1 MSETEFVLSAR
12 QFEFVWTDLGLGRI
26 PYPLDVPS
34 SGKTMAERVEL
45 KAEAYRELAER
56 GLVTDGTVSPELTS
70 LLRLLSQPRLS
81 VDAVGH
87 IGRPLR
93 ALAATDQEL
102 GVLATLAGDELRIGE
117 IRPTSLAR
125 SIVGVLPAK
134 EAGPG
139 WAMSAPLHALT
150 AAVESDED
158 DDPWGSDDDDEER
171 ALRKAGMSAEDAAA
185 LAELAANRK
194 GGGQF
199 GVTVGG
205 ATQRQARRSATLV
218 TWFDTHQ
225 GRYLMVRED
234 EWLSL
239 APADGERIEGRVME
253 VLSRAAGTPTG
264 R

>member
-1 MSETEFVLSAR
+1 MSDTEFVLSAR
-12 QFEFVWTDLGLGRI
+12 EFEFVWTDLGLGRI

-34 SGKTMAERVEL
+34 SGKTMAERAEL
-45 KAEAYRELAER
+45 RAEVYRELTDR
-56 GLVTDGTVSPELTS
+56 GLVTAGTVSTELEA
-70 LLRLLSQPRLS
+70 LLRLLSQPKLS

-87 IGRPLR
+87 VGRALR

-102 GVLATLAGDELRIGE
+102 GVLATLVGDELRVSE

-125 SIVGVLPAK
+125 SIVGVLPVK

-150 AAVESDED
+150 SAVEPAEE

-171 ALRKAGMSAEDAAA
+171 ALRKAGMSADDAAA
-185 LAELAANRK
+185 LSELAANRK

-205 ATQRQARRSATLV
+205 ATQRQARRSSTLV

-239 APADGERIEGRVME
+239 TPADGERIEGRVME
-253 VLSRAAGTPTG
+253 VLSRAAGAPNG